1 MYQQCLRFRLTGYL
15 CRTSHN
21 VRRVACGIRY
31 EGSSLLWLFFLPQTS
46 SISEHSAGALSL
58 NTSVGLGVQ
67 FTWAE
72 SRNFSTYTSLKRE
85 VESEYES
92 EYEQRV
98 AGGRDSMDPYVY
110 DLYQAV
116 RYVEE
121 FGGEETA

>member
-1 MYQQCLRFRLTGYL
+1 MTC
-15 CRTSHN
+15 H
-21 VRRVACGIRY
+21 V
-31 EGSSLLWLFFLPQTS
+31 FFLIFPQVP

-67 FTWAE
+67 FTWTE
-72 SRNFSTYTSLKRE
+72 SRNFSTYDSLKLE

-98 AGGRDSMDPYVY
+98 AGDRDSMDPYIY

-116 RYVEE
+116 RYIEE
-121 FGGEETA
+121 FGGE

>member
-1 MYQQCLRFRLTGYL
+1 MG
-15 CRTSHN
+15 S
-21 VRRVACGIRY
+21 GIRQ
-31 EGSSLLWLFFLPQTS
+31 LLTVAYFFLLQIS

-67 FTWAE
+67 FTWTE
-72 SRNFSTYTSLKRE
+72 SRNFSTYSSLKRE

-98 AGGRDSMDPYVY
+98 AGDRDSMDPYVY

-121 FGGEETA
+121 FGGEGTAQHTTK